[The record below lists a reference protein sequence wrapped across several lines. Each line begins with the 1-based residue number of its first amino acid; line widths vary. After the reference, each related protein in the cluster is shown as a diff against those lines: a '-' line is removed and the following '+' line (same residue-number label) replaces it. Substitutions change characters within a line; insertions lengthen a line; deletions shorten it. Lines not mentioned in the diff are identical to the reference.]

1 MTSVHITPQMDS
13 PARRVARTLL
23 LTAIGVVTF
32 VVIDRI
38 LRRQIEP
45 VDLAAFAVCLA
56 VFMFWSDR
64 AAPTFDL
71 EVDGDQMRVVQHGH
85 IKQTVSKERIRYV
98 RERSGNFVGNPMLVI
113 SERGAVGTLFLGGI
127 AVPVGIPEYEHIKTQ
142 ALGWL
147 ENSKK

>member
-1 MTSVHITPQMDS
+1 MTSVHITLQIDS
-13 PARRVARTLL
+13 TARRVARTLL
-23 LTAIGVVTF
+23 LTALGVVTF

-38 LRRQIEP
+38 LRRQIDP

-71 EVDGDQMRVVQHGH
+71 EFDGDQMRVLRQGRV
-85 IKQTVSKERIRYV
+85 KQTVSKERIRYV
-98 RERSGNFVGNPMLVI
+98 CERSGNFVRNPMLVI
-113 SERGAVGTLFLGGI
+113 SERGAVGTHFLGGI
-127 AVPVGIPEYEHIKTQ
+127 AVPAGIPEYEQIKTQ
-142 ALGWL
+142 ALCWL